1 VTATRRRRI
10 VVAVTLV
17 AGAVLLAFSL
27 ATPPGDS
34 RFYLLTVAVAVVW
47 LLGGLLSGPLHL
59 GRSPSGAH
67 PRRPVLSPIA
77 LGAAVGVVFVL
88 GALIVREI
96 EPLRSSVAD
105 VLAHA
110 RRGNLALVA
119 LITLANGAAEE
130 VFFRGA
136 LFTALGRRHAVLGST
151 AVYTLVTAA
160 TGEPMLVFAG
170 LLMGAL
176 FALQRRATG
185 GILAPLLTHLT
196 WSVVMLFAL
205 PPVIGR

>member
-1 VTATRRRRI
+1 VTADRRRRTVVTATL
-10 VVAVTLV
+10 VT
-17 AGAVLLAFSL
+17 GAVLLGFSL

-34 RFYLLTVAVAVVW
+34 RFYLLTLAVALVW
-47 LLGGLLSGPLHL
+47 LVGGLLSGPLRL
-59 GRSPSGAH
+59 GRTTG
-67 PRRPVLSPIA
+67 RGGRPVLTPIM
-77 LGAAVGVVFVL
+77 LGLAAGAVFVV
-88 GALIVREI
+88 GAVVVREI
-96 EPLRSSVAD
+96 EPLRSSVAG

-136 LFTALGRRHAVLGST
+136 LFASLARRHAVAGST

-170 LLMGAL
+170 LLMGTV
-176 FALQRRATG
+176 FALERRATG

-196 WSVVMLFAL
+196 WSLVMLFAL
-205 PPVIGR
+205 PPIIGR